1 MTHRPPIIMDNGTGY
16 TKLGYAGNPEPSFVI
31 PSCIAVDDSVGS
43 ASTGSVAT
51 KKGRIDDLDFFIG
64 DEALQAP
71 QNYSNK
77 YPIQHGQ
84 VENWDLMERYWQR
97 SIFKY
102 LRCEPE
108 EHYFLLTEPPLN
120 PPEIVKPLPKSCLR
134 HLVLP
139 AFT

>member
-16 TKLGYAGNPEPSFVI
+16 TKLGYAGTSHTTYSNALQHRSPSTGNPEPSFVI

-51 KKGRIDDLDFFIG
+51 KKGALSHAAAKFPWPYASLSRISGRIDDLDFYIG

-77 YPIQHGQ
+77 YCASP
-84 VENWDLMERYWQR
+84 
-97 SIFKY
+97 F
-102 LRCEPE
+102 
-108 EHYFLLTEPPLN
+108 PPLVF
-120 PPEIVKPLPKSCLR
+120 PPTEFHQVPYSTWPD
-134 HLVLP
+134 
-139 AFT
+139 